1 MDNYIVYMHINKA
14 NRKKYIGITC
24 NRPCIRWHRG
34 GGYRDQKR
42 FYNAIKCYGW
52 DGFEHIIL
60 RQGLSKREAE
70 KEEEFLIAKYESN
83 DMRYGYNI
91 ENGGIIHKLS
101 EEQKRHL
108 SEIHLGKKHSEETKA
123 KMSEIRKKIGA
134 PWMNGKK
141 HSKETIEKMKE
152 SRSGVNNPRA
162 KEVYQY
168 DLKGNFIRKFEYMD
182 IVKEV
187 LGIKSTAHI
196 SQCCSGDR
204 KSAHGFM
211 WSYFFEEK
219 EPYFVR
225 RKGGGIWRVTE

>member
-1 MDNYIVYMHINKA
+1 MDNYIVYMHINKT
-14 NRKKYIGITC
+14 NRKKYIGITS

-34 GGYRDQKR
+34 EGYKCQKR
-42 FYNAIKCYGW
+42 FYNAIKSYGW

-60 RQGLSKREAE
+60 RQGLSKQEAE
-70 KEEEFLIAKYESN
+70 HEETLLIAKYESN
-83 DMRYGYNI
+83 DMRFGYNI

-101 EEQKRHL
+101 EEQKKHL
-108 SEIHLGKKHSEETKA
+108 SEVNKGRKHSEETIR
-123 KMSEIRKKIGA
+123 KMSNAHKKIGA
-134 PWMNGKK
+134 PWMNGTK
-141 HSKETIEKMKE
+141 HTEKFINDMSK
-152 SRSGVNNPRA
+152 RLSGTNNPNA
-162 KEVYQY
+162 VEVYQY
-168 DLKGNFIRKFEYMD
+168 DLKGNFICKFEYMEL
-182 IVKEV
+182 VKKA

-225 RKGGGIWRVTE
+225 RKGGKIWRIAE